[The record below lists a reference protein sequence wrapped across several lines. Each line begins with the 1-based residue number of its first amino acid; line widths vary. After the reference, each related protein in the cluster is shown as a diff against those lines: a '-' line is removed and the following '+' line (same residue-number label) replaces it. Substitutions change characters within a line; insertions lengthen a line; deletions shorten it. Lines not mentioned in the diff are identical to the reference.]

1 MEAAMRI
8 APRPFFALSS
18 LVFIAAAGF
27 CAWKLL
33 PVENGGVMSCS
44 TKAIMR
50 FENMEKENVNGNI
63 HFNFAANGKG
73 SMVVPII
80 QLTHGFHYCF
90 TRIGTDQRAVIDA
103 LHSRLARGEGG
114 RRLFGSGK
122 GDILRQRRAAYR
134 RGKDLFY
141 NRAYKA
147 ARKGGGR
154 ASHADCGKGPARG
167 FYGMTDPLKEG
178 VEQAV
183 KDYARKGVPLR
194 NCV

>member
-1 MEAAMRI
+1 MRI

-73 SMVVPII
+73 SMVVEGYTDSAAGWLYLQRYVKFSYTSKRIS
-80 QLTHGFHYCF
+80 TTERHY
-90 TRIGTDQRAVIDA
+90 RISKWESSASSIDESPDVIFDYFMRDNISKLIVHNFPLSGQYIFVNSSA
-103 LHSRLARGEGG
+103 TYKLIDEGA
-114 RRLFGSGK
+114 K
-122 GDILRQRRAAYR
+122 
-134 RGKDLFY
+134 
-141 NRAYKA
+141 
-147 ARKGGGR
+147 
-154 ASHADCGKGPARG
+154 
-167 FYGMTDPLKEG
+167 
-178 VEQAV
+178 
-183 KDYARKGVPLR
+183 
-194 NCV
+194 

>member
-1 MEAAMRI
+1 MEAAMRL

-73 SMVVPII
+73 SMVVEGYTDSAAGWLYLQRYVKFSYTSKRIS
-80 QLTHGFHYCF
+80 TTERHYRISKWESSASSIDESPDVIFDYLCARCPTATMACSS
-90 TRIGTDQRAVIDA
+90 TRRSSMRKPFFSA
-103 LHSRLARGEGG
+103 LSTPRSTSAR
-114 RRLFGSGK
+114 
-122 GDILRQRRAAYR
+122 
-134 RGKDLFY
+134 
-141 NRAYKA
+141 
-147 ARKGGGR
+147 
-154 ASHADCGKGPARG
+154 
-167 FYGMTDPLKEG
+167 
-178 VEQAV
+178 
-183 KDYARKGVPLR
+183 
-194 NCV
+194 